1 MGVTVTPLG
10 FRKPDGNE
18 PVRNGDNDI
27 AANAQAAQD
36 LIAAA
41 QATAVANAAAAAA
54 QDAVL
59 AGRIGVTEAK
69 VDAGAGGP
77 GLSADPDNAGLYF
90 FAGPSIAPDP
100 VTPGLYTF

>member
-1 MGVTVTPLG
+1 MAIETTPLG
-10 FRKPDGNE
+10 FKKPDGND
-18 PVRNGDNDI
+18 PLRNGDNII
-27 AANAQAAQD
+27 ADNAQKAQE
-36 LIAAA
+36 LIASA
-41 QATAVANAAAAAA
+41 QT

-69 VDAGAGGP
+69 VNAGAGGP

-90 FAGPSIAPDP
+90 FAGPTIAPDP